1 MPSLPS
7 YPILLGIDPGSIH
20 CGWGVVQLAPRSQIK
35 CLGYGVIN
43 MSTKTPLPARL
54 ANLYTK
60 IGAVIE
66 RFKPEAGAIESI
78 FHAENTH
85 SALVLG
91 HVRGVIMLA
100 MEQAGITINEI
111 APTAVKKAA
120 VGNGN
125 ASKEQ
130 VSEMISILLGLP
142 PIKTKDASDALAIAV
157 ALAHRL

>member
-1 MPSLPS
+1 
-7 YPILLGIDPGSIH
+7 
-20 CGWGVVQLAPRSQIK
+20 
-35 CLGYGVIN
+35 

-66 RFKPEAGAIESI
+66 RFQPETGAVEAI

-100 MEQAGITINEI
+100 MEQAGVQISEI